1 MAEKK
6 DFDLKDG
13 GSGVAD
19 VQVTTMKKP
28 TGFYDPMQESKAT
41 RLGLTWESFKRAPG
55 STGGQVVHG
64 QEHADPEHANDSP
77 MLQQQ
82 MKTRHLNMIAV
93 GGSIGTGLFIGSG
106 KALRTGGPAALVIDW
121 IIMGI
126 MLLNTCQAIGEMAIM
141 YPVSGGFYTL
151 VSRFVDASWG
161 FAMGWNYV
169 FQWAVVLPLELT
181 AAAFTLQFWDKNG
194 SVNIAVW
201 ITIFALLVILVN
213 VFGALGFA
221 EEEFWSSCLKLT
233 VIFIFLFASLV
244 FVLGGGPSSGEYSS
258 YVGGR
263 YYQNPGAFANGFKG
277 VCSVF
282 VTAAFSFA
290 GTELV
295 GLAATEHPNPR
306 KALPS
311 AIKMTVWR
319 ISIIY
324 VLSLLFVGLLVPY
337 DDPRLV
343 GGSYDA
349 NTSPF
354 VLVFVRAGVP
364 GLPHLINATI
374 TVSVL
379 SIGMSCVYAGS
390 RTLLALAEQ
399 GYAPKV
405 FTYVDKAGRPLWAVL
420 FIIAFFPIAYA
431 NCADVGTKIFD
442 WLLAL
447 SGLST
452 IFTWL
457 SINVAHIRFRMAWK
471 AQGHHIDEL
480 PFRALGGI
488 WGSAFGA
495 TVLVLVLI
503 AQFYIA
509 VSPIGGGGN
518 TPGES
523 VEAFF
528 LSYLALPVVILFYII
543 GVLWKRTG
551 PKKASE
557 IDLVTGRKCWQ
568 TAEELNAWREA
579 RKQLPFF
586 KRTKL
591 MLFG

>member
-1 MAEKK
+1 MSNLEEEKK
-6 DFDLKDG
+6 S
-13 GSGVAD
+13 SGDSGAD
-19 VQVTTMKKP
+19 VSVTTLKRQP
-28 TGFYDPMQESKAT
+28 AYDPSQESRMT
-41 RLGLTWESFKRAPG
+41 RLGLNLESFKRAPG
-55 STGGQVVHG
+55 STGGQIVHG
-64 QEHADPEHANDSP
+64 KHNVNDAEVQIDNP

-106 KALRTGGPAALVIDW
+106 GALSRGGPAGILIAW
-121 IIMGI
+121 AIMGV
-126 MLLNTCQAIGEMAIM
+126 MLLNTCQAIGELAIM

-151 VSRFVDASWG
+151 VTRFIDPSWG

-169 FQWAVVLPLELT
+169 MQWAVVLPLELT
-181 AAAFTLQFWDKNG
+181 AAAFTVQFWDSEG
-194 SVNIAVW
+194 TVNIAVY
-201 ITIFALLVILVN
+201 ITIFALIIIIFNL
-213 VFGALGFA
+213 FGTLGFA

-233 VIFIFLFASLV
+233 IIVIFIISSLV
-244 FVLGGGPSSGEYSS
+244 FTLGGGPSDGEFSTFQ
-258 YVGGR
+258 GAR
-263 YYQNPGAFANGFKG
+263 YWRDPGAFANGFKG

-306 KALPS
+306 AALPQ
-311 AIKMTVWR
+311 AVKMTFWR
-319 ISIIY
+319 ITFVFII
-324 VLSLLFVGLLVPY
+324 SLLFVGLMVRS
-337 DDPRLV
+337 DDPRLL

-354 VLVFVRAGVP
+354 VLTFVDAGVA
-364 GLPHLINATI
+364 GLPHLVNATI

-390 RTLLALAEQ
+390 RTLMALAEQ
-399 GYAPKV
+399 GYAPKIL
-405 FTYVDKAGRPLWAVL
+405 TYVDKAGRPSFAVL
-420 FIIAFFPIAYA
+420 FIIAFSPIAYA
-431 NCADVGTKIFD
+431 NCAPDIGTQIFN

-452 IFTWL
+452 IVTWL

-471 AQGHHIDEL
+471 KQGHHVDEL

-509 VSPIGGGGN
+509 VWPLGGAAEDGGKRA
-518 TPGES
+518 ED
-523 VEAFF
+523 FF
-528 LSYLALPVVILFYII
+528 LAYLAIPVMIGFYII
-543 GVLWKRTG
+543 GVWWKRTR
-551 PKKASE
+551 PWKLSE
-557 IDLVTGRKCWQ
+557 IDLVTGRKCWE
-568 TAEELNAWREA
+568 TAEELNAWRG
-579 RKQLPFF
+579 
-586 KRTKL
+586 RTKHWPL
-591 MLFG
+591 WKRVLQKMFG